1 MRRAYVENGGMG
13 DWCPNCKM
21 SLQKMNGEI

>member
-1 MRRAYVENGGMG
+1 MRCTYIENGEMG
-13 DWCPNCKM
+13 DWCPNGKM